1 MKKSN
6 KEEIHIITTIS
17 MNKTQE
23 AQHVQDNKNMI
34 LDQVFLVL
42 QGELIL
48 LFIGYQQNLWWP
60 NSRSSAAERIM

>member
-1 MKKSN
+1 VTKSN

-34 LDQVFLVL
+34 MDQVFLVL

-48 LFIGYQQNLWWP
+48 LFIGYQQNLW
-60 NSRSSAAERIM
+60 

>member
-1 MKKSN
+1 
-6 KEEIHIITTIS
+6 
-17 MNKTQE
+17 
-23 AQHVQDNKNMI
+23 MI

-60 NSRSSAAERIM
+60 NSRSSAAERIMYVEGQRAAQTNRRRSKQLQSKEA